1 MNNIYIIMIMGII
14 GGIIGYIT
22 NKLAIKL
29 IFRPIIPIKIP
40 ILNIEI
46 IGLIPKRKNEIAVK
60 IGEIIQD
67 EFISIDDILKNL
79 VTDEDKY
86 EVVEYIKNKVNSIV
100 DEKAMLIPSYIKSI
114 IKNYIDDIVEKEVSN
129 AIDELGDEI
138 ISKAHERVNI
148 QQIVENKV
156 NKLDLIELES
166 IILSV
171 AENELKH
178 IEILG
183 LILGFLIG
191 LIQGIIT
198 IFI

>member
-1 MNNIYIIMIMGII
+1 MIMGII

-29 IFRPIIPIKIP
+29 IFRPITPIKIP

-46 IGLIPKRKNEIAVK
+46 IGLIPKRKNEIAIK
-60 IGEIIQD
+60 IGGIIQD
-67 EFISIDDILKNL
+67 EFISLDDILKDL

-86 EVVEYIKNKVNSIV
+86 KVVEYIKNKVNSIV

-114 IKNYIDDIVEKEVSN
+114 IKNYIDDIIEKEVSN
-129 AIDELGDEI
+129 SIDELGDQI

-171 AENELKH
+171 ADNELKH

-191 LIQGIIT
+191 IIQGIIT